1 MTTLAELAA
10 ALLPGARSVGAG
22 GADASDA
29 IVTWVRVMRPRV
41 PAFEGLEPGDL
52 AIVPAASL
60 AVVAPGSDERRQ
72 LAAACRDAGVAGL
85 LLVGRDDRA
94 VSAGG
99 DSAAEADDHAFTDL
113 AAALAEAGLP
123 AWRVASA
130 DIADLERAVIGYLV
144 TGGAELERQAAALE
158 GRLERLALEGG
169 GPAALVAAI
178 ASFFGRAVALEGRRA
193 TPLAVHAPAESPD
206 SVLAATSYQAR
217 PRSAVALRVPLPAA
231 GTGPSGIASGGGSLV
246 LLGTRA
252 PSDLERVAVGR
263 IAGLLALELSR
274 DEAVRRARDA
284 TRRAEALPA
293 AGPPWVMFLARQR
306 LPGEADDALEA
317 LERREANRREL
328 RLIAPARR
336 LTLRGDADSLEIR
349 AVLAVEPPGGSDP
362 LGLATAARV
371 AAFLGRV
378 VAVSRPF
385 SAVADRPEAEAQARA
400 ALEVAEAL
408 PDGGPVAQAALLPIY
423 RILVALHHLGDG
435 DRLAHVLLGPLL
447 AGRADVRR
455 AHLAT
460 LRAVID
466 QDGLGEAATSLGV
479 HRNTIAYRL
488 RRIETITGWNLAD
501 PDVRLAL
508 SIALRLVQNT

>member
-10 ALLPGARSVGAG
+10 ALLPGARPVVAR
-22 GADASDA
+22 DAEAIDA
-29 IVTWVRVMRPRV
+29 VVTWVRVMRPRV
-41 PAFEGLEPGDL
+41 PAFESLETGDL
-52 AIVPAASL
+52 VIVPAASL
-60 AVVAPGSDERRQ
+60 AVIAPGSDDRRQ
-72 LAAACRDAGVAGL
+72 LATACRDAGVAGL
-85 LLVGRDDRA
+85 LLVGREDRA
-94 VSAGG
+94 VPAGA
-99 DSAAEADDHAFTDL
+99 DSTVDADDRAFTDL
-113 AAALAEAGLP
+113 AAALAEAGLS
-123 AWRVASA
+123 ALRVDRA
-130 DIADLERAVIGYLV
+130 DVADLERAVIGYLV

-169 GPAALVAAI
+169 GPAALVAAV

-193 TPLAVHAPAESPD
+193 TPLAVHAPAESPE
-206 SVLAATSYQAR
+206 SMLAATRYQAR

-231 GTGPSGIASGGGSLV
+231 GTGPSGTASASGALV
-246 LLGTRA
+246 LLGTEP

-306 LPGEADDALEA
+306 LPGDAADAVEAI
-317 LERREANRREL
+317 ERREANRREL
-328 RLIAPARR
+328 RLLAPARR
-336 LTLRGDADSLEIR
+336 LSLRGDADSIEIR
-349 AVLAVEPPGGSDP
+349 AVLAVDPPGGSDP

-378 VAVSRPF
+378 VAVSLPF
-385 SAVADRPEAEAQARA
+385 SAVADRPAAEAEARA
-400 ALEVAEAL
+400 ALEAREAL

-423 RILVALHHLGDG
+423 RILGALHHLGDG
-435 DRLAHVLLGPLL
+435 DRLARLLLGPLL

-455 AHLAT
+455 ARLAT
-460 LRAVID
+460 LRAVLD
-466 QDGLGEAATSLGV
+466 HEGLGEAATSLAV

-488 RRIETITGWNLAD
+488 RRIETISGWNLAD
-501 PDVRLAL
+501 PDVRLAV
-508 SIALRLVQNT
+508 SIALRIVQDT